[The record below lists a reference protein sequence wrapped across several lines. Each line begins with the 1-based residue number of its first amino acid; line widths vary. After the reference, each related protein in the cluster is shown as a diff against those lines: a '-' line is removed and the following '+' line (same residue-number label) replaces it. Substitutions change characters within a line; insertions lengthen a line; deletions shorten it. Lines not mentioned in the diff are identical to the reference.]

1 MSEDQDLLEF
11 PCQFPVKVMGRDT
24 DAFRTAAVEIIETHA
39 GPVPEEAVRSRAS
52 RDGNF
57 LALTITFEAT
67 SRAQLDSIYSA
78 LSAHDDII
86 MAL

>member
-1 MSEDQDLLEF
+1 
-11 PCQFPVKVMGRDT
+11 
-24 DAFRTAAVEIIETHA
+24 
-39 GPVPEEAVRSRAS
+39 VRSRAS

-57 LALTITFEAT
+57 LALTITFQAK
-67 SRAQLDSIYSA
+67 SRAQLDAIYSD